1 MPVARPRP
9 CLYPGCAALVRNG
22 GYCERHAVA
31 QQERARE
38 KDRERGSAASR
49 GYGYRW
55 AKTSQGFLRNNP
67 LCRHCAD
74 RGRVTAAEVTDH
86 IVPHRLA
93 EALASGE
100 PERIVEARSLFWDRS
115 NWQPL
120 CWTCHSRKTAREDGA
135 FGNRRALAGGSMQTS
150 ATDPRAKGARRGA
163 RDTGTG
169 RGGVGGSKV
178 GANGV
183 GTERP
188 AEFLWERFEKG
199 GGGVK

>member
-9 CLYPGCAALVRNG
+9 CLHPGCPALVRGG
-22 GYCERHAVA
+22 GYCERHAKVR
-31 QQERARE
+31 QERVRE

-67 LCRHCAD
+67 LCLACAK

-86 IVPHRLA
+86 VVPHRLA
-93 EALASGE
+93 EALASE
-100 PERIVEARSLFWDRS
+100 DADRILAARTLFWDRS

-120 CWTCHSRKTAREDGA
+120 CWVCHSRKTALEDGA
-135 FGNRRALAGGSMQTS
+135 FGNHRRARPPVTERTIAP
-150 ATDPRAKGARRGA
+150 DRP
-163 RDTGTG
+163 
-169 RGGVGGSKV
+169 GGVGGSKV
-178 GANGV
+178 TAKRA

-188 AEFLWERFEKG
+188 AAFLWERFEKG
-199 GGGVK
+199 GEG